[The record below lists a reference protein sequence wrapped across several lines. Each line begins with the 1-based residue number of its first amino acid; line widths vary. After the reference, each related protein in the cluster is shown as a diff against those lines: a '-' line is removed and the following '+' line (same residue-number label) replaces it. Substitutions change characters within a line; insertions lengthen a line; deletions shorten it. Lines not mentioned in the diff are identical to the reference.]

1 MSDAVIVAIASLC
14 GSAIGSFSGFQV
26 IKYRVG
32 QLEKKV
38 EACGEQNERIYE
50 LEKSDAL
57 NTESHKVMNHRITDL
72 EEALK

>member
-1 MSDAVIVAIASLC
+1 MSDTVIVAIASLC

-38 EACGEQNERIYE
+38 EACGEQNERIYA
-50 LEKSDAL
+50 LEKSDAI
-57 NTESHKVMNHRITDL
+57 NTENHKVINHRISDL